1 MANACQNLISN
12 DIPGI
17 YKKRKPATTVLY
29 KIVRENLETFLS
41 EVREANP
48 DSEPIPSYVEKEFYK
63 YLDCGIMS
71 KGFARIFCT
80 ECKSDYLVA
89 FSCRSK
95 CVCPSCNAKRMVQTA
110 AHLTDYVFPKLPV
123 RQWVLS
129 VPKRIRYFLHNN
141 KKVASDVCKIFLR
154 ALTIQLRDSSPLAPV
169 KVQLGA
175 VSFPQR
181 FGNTLNL
188 NYHFHFCVVDGVFA
202 ADNKGEA
209 VFYEAVGFEP
219 DNISAFTE
227 KVRKRIIS
235 YLVRHDY
242 LSEYDAENML
252 EWEYNGGFSV
262 DASVRIESYDR
273 AGLEKL
279 FRYCSRPPFAL
290 DRLTVVQDKVVYS
303 PPKKSNTGVPV
314 LFMTPQEFLYKLSA
328 LVPPPKT
335 HRHNYHGVLAPNSA
349 LRKSVIAT
357 AGPVPAL
364 MQQLNEAENKMFDD
378 KDNDADSSDS
388 AFLRRKRLSWAMLL
402 ARIYEI
408 LPLICPRCQ
417 NPMKIISF
425 VTETD
430 SVTKILKHIGED
442 TSSPEIL
449 PPRGPPDQNIII
461 YD

>member
-12 DIPGI
+12 NIPGI

-48 DSEPIPSYVEKEFYK
+48 DSEPIPQYVEKEFRK
-63 YLDCGIMS
+63 YITCGILS
-71 KGFARIFCT
+71 HGFARLWCDKCRT
-80 ECKSDYLVA
+80 DYLVA

-129 VPKRIRYFLHNN
+129 VPKRIRCFLHNN

-154 ALTIQLRDSSPLAPV
+154 ALTIQLRDSSPLAPA
-169 KVQLGA
+169 KVQIGA

-181 FGNTLNL
+181 FGNALNL
-188 NYHFHFCVVDGVFA
+188 HYHFHFCIVDGVFA
-202 ADNKGEA
+202 ADDNGEA
-209 VFYEAVGFEP
+209 VFYEALDLKTDIIP
-219 DNISAFTE
+219 TFTE
-227 KVRKRIIS
+227 KVRKRILA

-242 LSEYDAENML
+242 LSEYDADEML
-252 EWEYNGGFSV
+252 TWEYNGGFSV
-262 DASVRIESYDR
+262 DASVRIENYDR
-273 AGLEKL
+273 VGLEQL
-279 FRYCSRPPFAL
+279 LRYCARPPFAL
-290 DRLTVVQDKVVYS
+290 ERLSVIRDKVVYS
-303 PPKKSNTGVPV
+303 PPKKSNTGISA

-357 AGPVPAL
+357 AGPGPAL
-364 MQQLNEAENKMFDD
+364 MQQLNEAENKMFD
-378 KDNDADSSDS
+378 DNDADSSDS

-408 LPLICPRCQ
+408 TALLCPRCQ
-417 NPMKIISF
+417 NPMQIISF

-449 PPRGPPDQNIII
+449 PSRGPPDENIII